1 MKVGSEGTATTRS
14 KSSLQF
20 MGNLE
25 VLFLVALML
34 GIYRSSS
41 LPALPLVLVLFK
53 ITPPLI
59 VLLQFLQNLPSS
71 LIVISNSEPT
81 FIFDCYFKL
90 ICARP
95 LPTYGVPGG
104 MSNF

>member
-1 MKVGSEGTATTRS
+1 LNPTDKKEIIIKVGEGNAGGSLDAWHLSQFFGAAPTLSEGFIQDNPPFDR
-14 KSSLQF
+14 
-20 MGNLE
+20 
-25 VLFLVALML
+25 VVAV
-34 GIYRSSS
+34 
-41 LPALPLVLVLFK
+41 PAEPHFIFDCYFK
-53 ITPPLI
+53 LI
-59 VLLQFLQNLPSS
+59 CARPMPA
-71 LIVISNSEPT
+71 SEPT